1 MLNKL
6 RLSALLVLSLAVAA
20 SAFAGSAVIG
30 SVAGSLNA
38 TVGGQA
44 LNPNTVIFSGDS
56 LQVKEGAAVVA
67 LENGSRMA
75 FGRNTSASFLRDA
88 NQVTVLL
95 EQGNVSV
102 YHPDNRVGVAVKA
115 GDVTVEPAP
124 GFKSLGEVAMLNG
137 TVVVTAKQG
146 TLRVAGNGTT
156 TDLAAGSI
164 DTSRMRPACR
174 AVMSRS

>member
-6 RLSALLVLSLAVAA
+6 RLSALLVLSLTVSA

-67 LENGSRMA
+67 
-75 FGRNTSASFLRDA
+75 
-88 NQVTVLL
+88 
-95 EQGNVSV
+95 
-102 YHPDNRVGVAVKA
+102 
-115 GDVTVEPAP
+115 
-124 GFKSLGEVAMLNG
+124 
-137 TVVVTAKQG
+137 
-146 TLRVAGNGTT
+146 
-156 TDLAAGSI
+156 
-164 DTSRMRPACR
+164 
-174 AVMSRS
+174 